1 MNIGTLVD
9 SSPFIRHLGISL
21 AGYDAEQSTLTMVM
35 PLSPAAERGGSDRQF
50 HGGAIAGL
58 ADTAGTFALIM
69 TLNKPVATINLRTDF
84 LRPAMRPA
92 CAQRQK
98 CAGQVKPLGSSML
111 MFSTIR
117 TVSLPSGEALSRP
130 EAQMNRMA
138 LHNLGELPRA
148 EEAAEEIALIDL
160 STGAERRFTHMEIAK
175 LIQGTQRGFGGQRHE
190 GG

>member
-84 LRPAMRPA
+84 LRPAIETGLRA
-92 CAQRQK
+92 TAKVRRSGK
-98 CAGQVKPLGSSML
+98 
-111 MFSTIR
+111 
-117 TVSLPSGEALSRP
+117 TVGVVDVDVFDDQDRLVAVGR
-130 EAQMNRMA
+130 
-138 LHNLGELPRA
+138 
-148 EEAAEEIALIDL
+148 
-160 STGAERRFTHMEIAK
+160 
-175 LIQGTQRGFGGQRHE
+175 GTFKT
-190 GG
+190 